1 MFLKQAHV
9 RRCRL
14 LVLAIVFTS
23 VFSLTANLATRY
35 CFPADSSIQ
44 SVKVV
49 KVPTSPD
56 AKKQRLN
63 KNAAVWF
70 PPVLSFTELQVPR
83 FYPKFAPAGPHLPDL
98 FLEES
103 LYNRPPPLSI
113 S

>member
-23 VFSLTANLATRY
+23 VFSLTASLATRY
-35 CFPADSSIQ
+35 YFPADSSIQ

-49 KVPTSPD
+49 KVPASPD
-56 AKKQRLN
+56 GKKQRLN

-83 FYPKFAPAGPHLPDL
+83 FYPKFAPAGPDLPHL
-98 FLEES
+98 FLGKS
-103 LYNRPPPLSI
+103 LYNRPPPPSI

>member
-1 MFLKQAHV
+1 MFLKQSHD

-49 KVPTSPD
+49 KVPASPD
-56 AKKQRLN
+56 GKKQRLN

-70 PPVLSFTELQVPR
+70 PPLLSFTELQAPL
-83 FYPKFAPAGPHLPDL
+83 FYPKFAPAGPHLPHL
-98 FLEES
+98 FLEQS
-103 LYNRPPPLSI
+103 LYDRPPPPSI